1 MPPRKWEMTVAIDEY
16 IMDRFDKI
24 DARFDEYKKQLF
36 IMNETLGEIKNQL
49 THTNAYKRL
58 IGCSLVIVSLMLV
71 FTCAIFAI
79 VKYILLA

>member
-1 MPPRKWEMTVAIDEY
+1 MTVTREEY

-24 DARFDEYKKQLF
+24 DARLDEYKKQLF

-49 THTNAYKRL
+49 THTNAYKRLNKRL

>member
-1 MPPRKWEMTVAIDEY
+1 
-16 IMDRFDKI
+16 
-24 DARFDEYKKQLF
+24 
-36 IMNETLGEIKNQL
+36 MNETLGEIKNQL
-49 THTNAYKRL
+49 THTNAYKRLNKIL